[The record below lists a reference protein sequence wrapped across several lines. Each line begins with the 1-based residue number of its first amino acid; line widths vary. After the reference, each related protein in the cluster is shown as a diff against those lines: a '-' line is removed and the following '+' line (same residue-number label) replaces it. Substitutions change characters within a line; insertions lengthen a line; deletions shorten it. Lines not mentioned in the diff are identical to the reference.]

1 MLLSAGKLSNVSSDF
16 VGDKASIDSPEI
28 SAFCGVRD
36 IDGKSFVRTVDAED
50 GEFPLSSIM
59 KGLVASPL
67 PGVVAGAPVS
77 STGTEVS
84 FIPVKDVPI
93 FTSVGDSI
101 SGQYFDDLYLPFS
114 IPTHSPT
121 LSN

>member
-1 MLLSAGKLSNVSSDF
+1 MLLFAGKLSDMSSDF
-16 VGDKASIDSPEI
+16 VGDKPPIDSPEI

-59 KGLVASPL
+59 KGSVASPL

-84 FIPVKDVPI
+84 LILVKDV
-93 FTSVGDSI
+93 S
-101 SGQYFDDLYLPFS
+101 YLYV
-114 IPTHSPT
+114 HR
-121 LSN
+121 